1 MTITLVNRDN
11 ARLSQLQNLSEA
23 DWQRLHGEHV
33 LELRSRYNQV
43 FRRFSEMDAIVIH
56 SGTAARKN
64 TRDDQFWPIVATPH
78 FAHWTP
84 YSETP
89 AMLVI
94 LPAVKPCLYQERH
107 TSFWEGPTT
116 KSSHWDIS
124 SFDVELVDSLNDLP
138 PFKHC
143 VFIGDELACAPSTSA
158 SGLLAAEVMKML
170 DLIRTRKTPYEIA
183 SIQAATK
190 IAASGHY
197 RLRDLF
203 LGGGPVSELDLH
215 YEYLRTTKQ
224 TDFSVPY
231 GDIVALGANAG
242 ILHHVHYGRAE
253 RSGDLSFLL
262 DAGATMNGL
271 ASDITRTW
279 VRGNSRGA
287 SLFRDLVAKVEVVQ
301 QHLCDEFKVG
311 TAYEALHNKAHDLL
325 ADALCHIGLTSESS
339 ENLVSSG
346 ATRCLFPH
354 GLGHSLG
361 IQVHDVGMKFAAPS
375 AENPYLRNT
384 AVIEESQVVTVEP
397 GVYFIESLLVKLKS
411 FPIGS
416 SFDWDKIELL
426 KPFGGVRIEDNV
438 LATKDGPVNLT
449 RAHIP

>member
-1 MTITLVNRDN
+1 MSVVNRGN
-11 ARLSQLQNLSEA
+11 PSPNELKTFSEA
-23 DWQRLHGEHV
+23 EWQRLHAEHV
-33 LELRSRYNQV
+33 LELRSRYNQL
-43 FRRFSEMDAIVIH
+43 FRRFSEIDAIVIH

-64 TRDDQFWPIVATPH
+64 TRDDQFWPTVATPH

-84 YSETP
+84 YSETS

-94 LPAVKPCLYQERH
+94 LPTVKPCLYQERH
-107 TSFWEGPTT
+107 TSFWEGPAP
-116 KSSHWDIS
+116 KSSHWDIG
-124 SFDVELVDSLNDLP
+124 SFDIEMVDSLKDLP
-138 PFKHC
+138 PLKQC
-143 VFIGDELACAPSTSA
+143 VFVGDDLACAPHSTIA
-158 SGLLAAEVMKML
+158 GPLAAEVMKMM
-170 DLIRTRKTPYEIA
+170 DLIRTRKTPYAVA

-190 IAASGHY
+190 IAAAGHY

-203 LGGGPVSELDLH
+203 LEGGPVSELDLH
-215 YEYLRTTKQ
+215 YEYLRTTRQ

-231 GDIVALGANAG
+231 SDIVALGANAG
-242 ILHHVHYGRAE
+242 ILHHVHYGKAE
-253 RSGDLSFLL
+253 RTGDTSLLL

-287 SLFRDLVAKVEVVQ
+287 SLFRELVAQVEAVQ
-301 QHLCDEFKVG
+301 QLLCAEFKVG
-311 TAYEALHNKAHDLL
+311 TAYELLHNKAHELL
-325 ADALCHIGLTSESS
+325 ADAFCQIGLTSEST

-361 IQVHDVGMKFAAPS
+361 IQVHDVGMKFAAAS

-449 RAHIP
+449 RAYIPW